1 MTITEPFD
9 DGIEENEA
17 GWYLMVDPSA
27 EGLRLDRF
35 IARRIA
41 RVSRARAARL
51 EVIDLD
57 HRGAVMKKS
66 TAVRAGQRLWVKR
79 PMPDG
84 DSEPPAPN
92 IIYEDGDLLIL
103 DKPPG
108 LAVHPTATRFKS
120 TVTWWLSRQFPGLPI
135 EPVHRLDV
143 ETSGILVCSKNHEVN
158 RLLKDVFAHGLVEKR
173 YLALTRGDGSCS
185 TWTVDTPL
193 GFDPISRV
201 RLKMGV
207 GELPAKTTF
216 RIVETYPALRWIE
229 AWPITGRQHQIRVHL
244 ALSGMP
250 IIGDKLYGP
259 DEGLFLAHL
268 ERELTTEEY
277 RLLGHHRLALHASKI
292 GFTLREEKFHF
303 QASLPPD
310 LVHLTQNHSL

>member
-1 MTITEPFD
+1 MAITESFD
-9 DGIEENEA
+9 GGVEENEA

-35 IARRIA
+35 ITSRIA

-57 HRGAVMKKS
+57 DRGAVMKKS
-66 TAVRAGQRLWVKR
+66 TSVKAGQRLWVKR

-84 DSEPPAPN
+84 DAEPPPPS
-92 IIYEDGDLLIL
+92 IIYEDDHILVL

-120 TVTWWLSRQFPGLPI
+120 TVTWWLSRHFPGQPI

-143 ETSGILVCSKNHEVN
+143 ETSGILVCSKSPKVN
-158 RLLKDVFAHGLVEKR
+158 RRLKAAFAGGLVEKR
-173 YLALTRGDGSCS
+173 YLALTRGESS
-185 TWTVDTPL
+185 TSSWTVDTPL
-193 GFDPISRV
+193 GFDPSSQV
-201 RLKMGV
+201 RLKMGL
-207 GELPAKTTF
+207 GELPAKTIF
-216 RIVETYPALRWIE
+216 RIVETLPAFQWVE
-229 AWPITGRQHQIRVHL
+229 ALPITGRQHQIRIHL
-244 ALSGMP
+244 ALSGRP

-268 ERELTTEEY
+268 ERALTAEEY
-277 RLLGHHRLALHASKI
+277 RLLGHHRLALHASEI
-292 GFTLREEKFHF
+292 TFTLEDKKFHF
-303 QASLPPD
+303 QASLPSD
-310 LVHLTQNHSL
+310 LVLLVQNHSL